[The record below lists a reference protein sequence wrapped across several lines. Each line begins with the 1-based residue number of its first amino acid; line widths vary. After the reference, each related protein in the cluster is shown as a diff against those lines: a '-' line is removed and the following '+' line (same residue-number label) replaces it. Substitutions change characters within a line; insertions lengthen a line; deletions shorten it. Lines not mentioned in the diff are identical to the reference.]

1 MFPHGPCEGSLLCTG
16 LERRFRS
23 FARLLF
29 VFLPASFQAA
39 YWRFWAVFR
48 AAFLARR
55 SALDDNFA
63 FFDIGLTTPQLE
75 ESRSG

>member
-1 MFPHGPCEGSLLCTG
+1 LLRTG
-16 LERRFRS
+16 LERCFRS

-39 YWRFWAVFR
+39 YWRFWAAFR
-48 AAFLARR
+48 ATFLARR
-55 SALDDNFA
+55 SALALAFA
-63 FFDIGLTTPQLE
+63 FFDIGLTAPLLE